1 MDRNV
6 DLSPSS
12 PTSRLQVRRLVG
24 GFCALFGLACVFTL
38 VALFNIA
45 ATLDRQALEQST
57 FQASQALEQRL
68 VASRQF
74 LSSYAVWDAAYEH
87 LVGKVDWQWAYAEKN
102 VGESLYSAS
111 GYEGVFVVEDGRT
124 TYALFKG
131 KPTDSPASAHID
143 SPLAAIIDAARKAA
157 PAREQVTH
165 FVRFNG
171 WPAVLSAAAVRQDK
185 EVTEADVR
193 QAPVMVFVDQ
203 LTEAKLSVLGKGA
216 GLTGMRLKRTVPP
229 RPDNRISPWAKPATT
244 WPGTRRCRVASC
256 STPSCRRCWRCSWYS
271 AWCCST
277 CSATPCAVPGQ

>member
-6 DLSPSS
+6 DLSSS
-12 PTSRLQVRRLVG
+12 RPTSRLQVRRLVG

-45 ATLDRQALEQST
+45 TTLDRQALQQST

-74 LSSYAVWDAAYEH
+74 LSSYAVWDAAYAH
-87 LVGKVDWQWAYAEKN
+87 LVGKVDWQWAYDEKN

-111 GYEGVFVVEDGRT
+111 GYEGVFVVEDERT

-143 SPLAAIIDAARKAA
+143 SPLAAIIDAARRAA

-171 WPAVLSAAAVRQDK
+171 WPAVLSAAA
-185 EVTEADVR
+185 
-193 QAPVMVFVDQ
+193 APPD
-203 LTEAKLSVLGKGA
+203 
-216 GLTGMRLKRTVPP
+216 PP
-229 RPDNRISPWAKPATT
+229 P
-244 WPGTRRCRVASC
+244 
-256 STPSCRRCWRCSWYS
+256 
-271 AWCCST
+271 
-277 CSATPCAVPGQ
+277 